1 MLLLRLRLR
10 VVHVPVPVVSGMLFW
25 NCRDVDQLSPD
36 YCVSGSKEL
45 ETCEFSCPIFST
57 MARLHLFVV
66 LVRVLSHMSN
76 NNHSQTGL
84 FTVLHLLCSAACL
97 CKGRHNTPQTAFLW

>member
-1 MLLLRLRLR
+1 M
-10 VVHVPVPVVSGMLFW
+10 
-25 NCRDVDQLSPD
+25 SPD

-84 FTVLHLLCSAACL
+84 FTVLHLLCSAASPVYVRDAITHRRQL
-97 CKGRHNTPQTAFLW
+97 FSGEKPDVRRLK